1 VTWQDGASAFTDFY
15 LRSRGRLATQLFFV
29 LGDPDE
35 ADECLQEAY
44 AAAWLRWERLR
55 KEAAEPAAW
64 VYTVAYR
71 IAINRWRRRKVH
83 ARAVRRALPTATGRE
98 PSVDTVAVRDAL
110 TRLPHGQRAVLVLH
124 YYQGLR
130 VDEIAQ
136 ILGLSS
142 SGVKSRLARGR
153 AALLPLLDDG
163 RTGEQR
169 MPPTHEGIQS

>member
-1 VTWQDGASAFTDFY
+1 VTWQDGTSTFTDFY

-29 LGDPDE
+29 LGDAEE

-44 AAAWLRWERLR
+44 ARAWLRWERLR

-71 IAINRWRRRKVH
+71 IAVSRWRRRNVH
-83 ARAVRRALPTATGRE
+83 ARAVRRCAPTAAARE

-110 TRLPHGQRAVLVLH
+110 ARLPHGQRAVLVLH
-124 YYQGLR
+124 YYEGLG

-136 ILGLSS
+136 VLGLSA

-163 RTGEQR
+163 RNGEPSMR
-169 MPPTHEGIQS
+169 PTREGIPS